1 MNEKANAIII
11 QNLRKT
17 FGGGDTAVQV
27 IQDLDFNL
35 QAGRFEAIMGPSG
48 SGKSTLLH
56 IIAGLIPPDEG
67 SVKVGDREI
76 TNMSDREI
84 AVFRRRN
91 IGLIFQDHNLVP
103 TLTAKENIGLPLM
116 LDHAKDDGRVESL
129 MESLGIAAR
138 RNHLPAKL
146 SGGERQR
153 VAVARALAGNPTVML
168 ADEPTGN
175 LDFPAAHEFCAIL
188 KKLNQETGCAIL
200 IVTHDPVIAAYAG
213 NIHILRDGRFM
224 DSFATNGDSALV
236 SSRYLAAMKADQ
248 TENSRG
254 AV

>member
-56 IIAGLIPPDEG
+56 IIAGLISPDEG

-76 TNMSDREI
+76 TNMGDREI
-84 AVFRRRN
+84 TVFRRRN

-103 TLTAKENIGLPLM
+103 TLTEIG
-116 LDHAKDDGRVESL
+116 
-129 MESLGIAAR
+129 
-138 RNHLPAKL
+138 
-146 SGGERQR
+146 
-153 VAVARALAGNPTVML
+153 RAHV
-168 ADEPTGN
+168 
-175 LDFPAAHEFCAIL
+175 
-188 KKLNQETGCAIL
+188 
-200 IVTHDPVIAAYAG
+200 
-213 NIHILRDGRFM
+213 
-224 DSFATNGDSALV
+224 
-236 SSRYLAAMKADQ
+236 
-248 TENSRG
+248 
-254 AV
+254 